1 MDALLLGDLVN
12 EQNAPQQHE
21 AMDALLQDALEDVQ
35 LQNGLVYDQDGVL
48 LKDMRRLS
56 ATEYN
61 KSMGNSLD
69 ILLESNAL
77 LNEVQD
83 IQLGLEP

>member
-21 AMDALLQDALEDVQ
+21 AMDAPLQDVLEDVQ
-35 LQNGLVYDQDGVL
+35 LQNGLIYDQDWVA
-48 LKDMRRLS
+48 LKDMRKLS
-56 ATEYN
+56 AMEYN

-77 LNEVQD
+77 LSEVQD